1 MNEPTEPQAQAQ
13 SRETNAE
20 TEAEAEAEAD
30 ADVDTGTETETRAG
44 EADRSDDGAGAE
56 GNAEGGTEGGDES
69 EGLGEHAA
77 NVRRQIREGHGGEL
91 LTERLDEFGSIS
103 AVVEETKL
111 TENQATILWGL
122 GHNKSPRQIADE
134 MGIKRG
140 TVRNVRHR
148 ELPEK
153 FDRLIEDIPKIEN
166 TLEALEPLMT
176 PRRERNPKG
185 RRGRK
190 EEGDSESNADQ

>member
-1 MNEPTEPQAQAQ
+1 MNEPNEPQAQAQARAQ

-20 TEAEAEAEAD
+20 AEKETETEAE
-30 ADVDTGTETETRAG
+30 TRSDD
-44 EADRSDDGAGAE
+44 ADRSGSGDDAE
-56 GNAEGGTEGGDES
+56 G

-91 LTERLDEFGSIS
+91 LTERLDEFGSIE

-122 GHNKSPRQIADE
+122 GHNKSPRQVANK
-134 MGIKRG
+134 MGIKRESVR
-140 TVRNVRHR
+140 TVRHQV
-148 ELPEK
+148 LSEK
-153 FDRLIEDIPKIEN
+153 FERLVEDIPKIEN
-166 TLEALEPLMT
+166 TLGLLEPLMT

-190 EEGDSESNADQ
+190 REDDSGPNASRQRG